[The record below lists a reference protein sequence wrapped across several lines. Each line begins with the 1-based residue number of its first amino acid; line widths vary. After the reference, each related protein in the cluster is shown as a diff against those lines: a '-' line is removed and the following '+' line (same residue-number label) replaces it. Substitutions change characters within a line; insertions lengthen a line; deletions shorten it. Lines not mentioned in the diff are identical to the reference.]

1 MPSWT
6 ASWPPK
12 GWLSPRSGES
22 LSQGVSADTPF
33 LCLLLPDHP
42 FYSLVSRASACI
54 KGSQTAPL
62 SSYFSAG
69 IDIIPS
75 NIYREISKMTS
86 AGFDWSASVIW
97 EGPGAIVGNEEHLSA
112 DRLDRARYAKF
123 LTNYLA
129 AEGKQR
135 NYVLN
140 LNAEWGAGKT
150 WFIKRWYMELK
161 AHYPTV
167 YIDAWQQDFSDDP
180 LLTVI
185 SSIIDQLKM
194 IAGKEN
200 PIPEGMRQRLLG
212 LFKVGS
218 KLALKAAIK
227 KAGLEEDDF
236 SLEGEDANQLVDAL
250 CSNQKERYES
260 IQYLKQEIR
269 QWVEGAVG
277 LSEGELNYP
286 AFILIDEL
294 DRCRPSYA
302 IEMLETIKHI
312 FDIPKVVF
320 VLATDTEQL
329 QHAIKVIYGGGF
341 DASTYLR
348 RFFKRRFML
357 KKVSTSYFIEYSL
370 GFDSAKCNHFFPQFK
385 NAKDLSMNL
394 SMIVDAF
401 DLKLRDIE
409 QYLYKLKAI
418 IINAADKVDLILLSI
433 FIIAEAHNPEL
444 YQKMLA
450 VDVKSI
456 GDYFKCSSLL
466 EFNLPCF
473 INLTSNDECVIN
485 MSIYDYLRLFFISMQ
500 DDMLNAVDDFNSFER
515 IESDSADSILSGLN
529 ENEVLLVYCLANQG
543 LKVEEYQDLVE
554 LSCWLK

>member
-1 MPSWT
+1 M
-6 ASWPPK
+6 A
-12 GWLSPRSGES
+12 
-22 LSQGVSADTPF
+22 VAPF
-33 LCLLLPDHP
+33 NWDD
-42 FYSLVSRASACI
+42 VV
-54 KGSQTAPL
+54 QW
-62 SSYFSAG
+62 
-69 IDIIPS
+69 D
-75 NIYREISKMTS
+75 
-86 AGFDWSASVIW
+86 
-97 EGPGAIVGNEEHLSA
+97 GPGAIAGSEEILSA
-112 DRLDRARYAKF
+112 DRLDRARYAEF
-123 LTNYLA
+123 LTKYLA

-140 LNAEWGAGKT
+140 LNAEWEAGKT

-212 LFKVGS
+212 LFKVGG

-236 SLEGEDANQLVDAL
+236 SLEGDDANQLVDAL

-302 IEMLETIKHI
+302 VEMLETIKHI

-320 VLATDTEQL
+320 ILATDTEQL

-341 DASTYLR
+341 DAQTYLG
-348 RFFKRRFML
+348 RFFKRRFYL
-357 KKVSTSYFIEYSL
+357 NKCPSHFFIAEFVADRFEFLCSKTFHCFSDINEFSKKVAE
-370 GFDSAKCNHFFPQFK
+370 
-385 NAKDLSMNL
+385 
-394 SMIVDAF
+394 IVDAF
-401 DLKLRDIE
+401 SLSAREIESFLDTLFAILHSTSESSIDIIYLSALVIMHSKAPAAYMTIRNGGELLEVEINNMRANRDTIFSFNNKIKLSLVVSYWSGVQSGRNEKELWQTNEFYSYVLQVHKMLDG
-409 QYLYKLKAI
+409 YYSSSNDYKLND
-418 IINAADKVDLILLSI
+418 INQLTYTKSGVRYDDRG
-433 FIIAEAHNPEL
+433 EY
-444 YQKMLA
+444 YQMCLKSKMLTN
-450 VDVKSI
+450 S
-456 GDYFKCSSLL
+456 DY
-466 EFNLPCF
+466 
-473 INLTSNDECVIN
+473 
-485 MSIYDYLRLFFISMQ
+485 
-500 DDMLNAVDDFNSFER
+500 
-515 IESDSADSILSGLN
+515 IE
-529 ENEVLLVYCLANQG
+529 
-543 LKVEEYQDLVE
+543 LVE
-554 LSCWLK
+554 LSTLLL

>member
-1 MPSWT
+1 M
-6 ASWPPK
+6 A
-12 GWLSPRSGES
+12 
-22 LSQGVSADTPF
+22 VAPF
-33 LCLLLPDHP
+33 NWDDA
-42 FYSLVSRASACI
+42 V
-54 KGSQTAPL
+54 QW
-62 SSYFSAG
+62 
-69 IDIIPS
+69 D
-75 NIYREISKMTS
+75 
-86 AGFDWSASVIW
+86 
-97 EGPGAIVGNEEHLSA
+97 GPGAIAGSEEILSA
-112 DRLDRARYAKF
+112 DRLDRARYAEF

-161 AHYPTV
+161 GHYPTV

-212 LFKVGS
+212 LFKVGG

-236 SLEGEDANQLVDAL
+236 SLEGDDANLLVDAL

-277 LSEGELNYP
+277 LGNGELDYP

-302 IEMLETIKHI
+302 VEMLETIKHI

-329 QHAIKVIYGGGF
+329 QHAVKVIYGADF
-341 DASTYLR
+341 DAHTYLSRFFSR
-348 RFFKRRFML
+348 RFSLLAGSKRH
-357 KKVSTSYFIEYSL
+357 FIESNLSNSVLVDHSFDNVWPKGLNIEAITTVLSSISDACHLSL
-370 GFDSAKCNHFFPQFK
+370 RSTEKLIDRMTLVLLNLE
-385 NAKDLSMNL
+385 KDDINVVFLAYMLALHEIKPSDYEMIITMARSRQKLANVKMQEIKPKALNELQGSIYLSMRAVQGVEFVAGEYSIQIENL
-394 SMIVDAF
+394 IRDYLWSYLGEHNNASVHLLEQNKILIGQHSRFNRDEHSEA
-401 DLKLRDIE
+401 LKYYIL
-409 QYLYKLKAI
+409 
-418 IINAADKVDLILLSI
+418 NA
-433 FIIAEAHNPEL
+433 EL
-444 YQKMLA
+444 YE
-450 VDVKSI
+450 KSRL
-456 GDYFKCSSLL
+456 D
-466 EFNLPCF
+466 
-473 INLTSNDECVIN
+473 
-485 MSIYDYLRLFFISMQ
+485 MS
-500 DDMLNAVDDFNSFER
+500 
-515 IESDSADSILSGLN
+515 
-529 ENEVLLVYCLANQG
+529 VYRNW
-543 LKVEEYQDLVE
+543 VE
-554 LSCWLK
+554 LAMSFD

>member
-1 MPSWT
+1 M
-6 ASWPPK
+6 A
-12 GWLSPRSGES
+12 
-22 LSQGVSADTPF
+22 VAPF
-33 LCLLLPDHP
+33 NWDDA
-42 FYSLVSRASACI
+42 V
-54 KGSQTAPL
+54 QW
-62 SSYFSAG
+62 
-69 IDIIPS
+69 D
-75 NIYREISKMTS
+75 
-86 AGFDWSASVIW
+86 
-97 EGPGAIVGNEEHLSA
+97 GPGAIAGSEESLSA
-112 DRLDRARYAKF
+112 DRLDRARYAEF

-212 LFKVGS
+212 LFKVGG

-236 SLEGEDANQLVDAL
+236 SLEGDDANQLVDAI

-269 QWVEGAVG
+269 QWVEGAVALG
-277 LSEGELNYP
+277 NGKLDYP

-302 IEMLETIKHI
+302 VEMLETIKHI
-312 FDIPKVVF
+312 FDIPRVVF

-329 QHAIKVIYGGGF
+329 QHAIKVIYGDGF
-341 DASTYLR
+341 DAKAYLR
-348 RFFKRRFML
+348 RFFKRRFHL
-357 KKVSTSYFIEYSL
+357 KQMSIEKFMKPILSNSFELFKEKAIQHLSDIDDLTKILSYVVSSFSL
-370 GFDSAKCNHFFPQFK
+370 PAREVELFLDRLIATISSVSSWKIDILYVSAILMAHEFDNGTYISIK
-385 NAKDLSMNL
+385 NASLVFSPNKMTPEH
-394 SMIVDAF
+394 
-401 DLKLRDIE
+401 KR
-409 QYLYKLKAI
+409 
-418 IINAADKVDLILLSI
+418 ADKISWLSKSDKISVIFYGFESSHKGRLIKFTCEGLLEYLKHVDLALQGNESVAKEYVSMKDGSTISGRYVHGGNQPDCD
-433 FIIAEAHNPEL
+433 ET
-444 YQKMLA
+444 
-450 VDVKSI
+450 
-456 GDYFKCSSLL
+456 YFKCA
-466 EFNLPCF
+466 
-473 INLTSNDECVIN
+473 
-485 MSIYDYLRLFFISMQ
+485 IYD
-500 DDMLNAVDDFNSFER
+500 AGKAK
-515 IESDSADSILSGLN
+515 SD
-529 ENEVLLVYCLANQG
+529 YM
-543 LKVEEYQDLVE
+543 DLVE
-554 LSCWLK
+554 FSTLLK

>member
-1 MPSWT
+1 M
-6 ASWPPK
+6 A
-12 GWLSPRSGES
+12 
-22 LSQGVSADTPF
+22 VAPF
-33 LCLLLPDHP
+33 NWDDA
-42 FYSLVSRASACI
+42 V
-54 KGSQTAPL
+54 QW
-62 SSYFSAG
+62 
-69 IDIIPS
+69 D
-75 NIYREISKMTS
+75 
-86 AGFDWSASVIW
+86 
-97 EGPGAIVGNEEHLSA
+97 GPGAIVGSEEILSA
-112 DRLDRARYAKF
+112 DRLDRARYTEF

-129 AEGKQR
+129 AEGTQR

-150 WFIKRWYMELK
+150 WFIKRWYMEPK

-212 LFKVGS
+212 LFKVGG

-236 SLEGEDANQLVDAL
+236 ALDGDDANQLVDAL

-277 LSEGELNYP
+277 LGNGELDYP

-302 IEMLETIKHI
+302 VEMLETIKHI

-341 DASTYLR
+341 DAQTYLG
-348 RFFKRRFML
+348 RFFKRRFYLNKCPSHFLIEEFVADRFELLCSKTFHCFSDANDFSKTLAKIVDAYHLSAREVESFLDTLFAILHSVSENSIDIIYLSALLIMHS
-357 KKVSTSYFIEYSL
+357 KVSTAY
-370 GFDSAKCNHFFPQFK
+370 
-385 NAKDLSMNL
+385 
-394 SMIVDAF
+394 MI
-401 DLKLRDIE
+401 LR
-409 QYLYKLKAI
+409 
-418 IINAADKVDLILLSI
+418 NGGILLDAE
-433 FIIAEAHNPEL
+433 IANISL
-444 YQKMLA
+444 NKDTVLSF
-450 VDVKSI
+450 KS
-456 GDYFKCSSLL
+456 KAK
-466 EFNLPCF
+466 LP
-473 INLTSNDECVIN
+473 LT
-485 MSIYDYLRLFFISMQ
+485 ISYWSGVQ
-500 DDMLNAVDDFNSFER
+500 SGGNEKVVWKVDDFYAYIIQVHKTLN
-515 IESDSADSILSGLN
+515 DYYLSSNKYALN
-529 ENEVLLVYCLANQG
+529 EMNQITVIKSDVRCDDSGVYYQVCLKSKG
-543 LKVEEYQDLVE
+543 LGNSDYIELVE
-554 LSCWLK
+554 LSTLLL

>member
-1 MPSWT
+1 MTRAAFNW
-6 ASWPPK
+6 
-12 GWLSPRSGES
+12 GE
-22 LSQGVSADTPF
+22 P
-33 LCLLLPDHP
+33 LPW
-42 FYSLVSRASACI
+42 
-54 KGSQTAPL
+54 
-62 SSYFSAG
+62 
-69 IDIIPS
+69 
-75 NIYREISKMTS
+75 N
-86 AGFDWSASVIW
+86 
-97 EGPGAIVGNEEHLSA
+97 GPGAIKGMEETLA
-112 DRLDRARYAKF
+112 GDRLDRARYAEF

-161 AHYPTV
+161 QHYPTV

-185 SSIIDQLKM
+185 SSIIDQLKH

-236 SLEGEDANQLVDAL
+236 SLEGEDANQLVNAL

-277 LSEGELNYP
+277 LSEGKLDYP

-302 IEMLETIKHI
+302 VEMLETIKHI
-312 FDIPKVVF
+312 FDIPGVVF

-329 QHAIKVIYGGGF
+329 QHAIKVIYGEGF
-341 DASTYLR
+341 HASAYLR
-348 RFFKRRFML
+348 RFFKRQFSL
-357 KKVSTSYFIEYSL
+357 KEISKSSFIESYMFFDDASCGHLFPRFKTVSELSL
-370 GFDSAKCNHFFPQFK
+370 L
-385 NAKDLSMNL
+385 LSV
-394 SMIVDAF
+394 IADAF
-401 DLKLRDIE
+401 NLKLRDIE
-409 QYLYKLKAI
+409 QYI
-418 IINAADKVDLILLSI
+418 DKVMAAISNVSDDFDLVVFSILLLSKEYEPDLYRQI
-433 FIIAEAHNPEL
+433 MNLEL
-444 YQKMLA
+444 SLRNDHKKPISNVGFYER
-450 VDVKSI
+450 
-456 GDYFKCSSLL
+456 FKVNSVLC
-466 EFNLPCF
+466 FNLPSETNGTELLKADISISKYIDCF
-473 INLTSNDECVIN
+473 FY
-485 MSIYDYLRLFFISMQ
+485 SIRNKAQLVAER
-500 DDMLNAVDDFNSFER
+500 NAVAIGGVLGQHHINSFTIASKE
-515 IESDSADSILSGLN
+515 ET
-529 ENEVLLVYCLANQG
+529 LLAYHLANQSININD
-543 LKVEEYQDLVE
+543 YQDLVE
-554 LSCWLK
+554 LACNLK

>member
-1 MPSWT
+1 MAVAPFNWN
-6 ASWPPK
+6 
-12 GWLSPRSGES
+12 
-22 LSQGVSADTPF
+22 DTVQW
-33 LCLLLPDHP
+33 D
-42 FYSLVSRASACI
+42 
-54 KGSQTAPL
+54 
-62 SSYFSAG
+62 
-69 IDIIPS
+69 
-75 NIYREISKMTS
+75 
-86 AGFDWSASVIW
+86 
-97 EGPGAIVGNEEHLSA
+97 GPGAIAGGEELA
-112 DRLDRARYAKF
+112 GDRLERARYADF

-212 LFKVGS
+212 LFKVGG

-236 SLEGEDANQLVDAL
+236 YLEGDDANQLVDAL

-277 LSEGELNYP
+277 LGNGELDYP

-302 IEMLETIKHI
+302 VEMLETIKHI

-329 QHAIKVIYGGGF
+329 QHAVKVIYGADF
-341 DASTYLR
+341 DAHTYLSRFFSR
-348 RFFKRRFML
+348 RFSLLAGSKRN
-357 KKVSTSYFIEYSL
+357 FIES
-370 GFDSAKCNHFFPQFK
+370 
-385 NAKDLSMNL
+385 NL
-394 SMIVDAF
+394 SNSVLVDHSFDKAWPKGLNLESLATVLSSISDACQLSLRSTEKLIDRITLVLLNIERDDVNIVFLVYLLALHEIKPSDYEVIITMARSRQ
-401 DLKLRDIE
+401 KLANVKMQEIKPKALNE
-409 QYLYKLKAI
+409 LQGSIYISMKAI
-418 IINAADKVDLILLSI
+418 QGVEFVAGYYSIKV
-433 FIIAEAHNPEL
+433 E
-444 YQKMLA
+444 
-450 VDVKSI
+450 
-456 GDYFKCSSLL
+456 SLL
-466 EFNLPCF
+466 ETIFG
-473 INLTSNDECVIN
+473 VILVN
-485 MSIYDYLRLFFISMQ
+485 MIMHL
-500 DDMLNAVDDFNSFER
+500 LN
-515 IESDSADSILSGLN
+515 
-529 ENEVLLVYCLANQG
+529 Y
-543 LKVEEYQDLVE
+543 
-554 LSCWLK
+554 

>member
-1 MPSWT
+1 M
-6 ASWPPK
+6 A
-12 GWLSPRSGES
+12 
-22 LSQGVSADTPF
+22 VAPF
-33 LCLLLPDHP
+33 NWDD
-42 FYSLVSRASACI
+42 VV
-54 KGSQTAPL
+54 QW
-62 SSYFSAG
+62 
-69 IDIIPS
+69 D
-75 NIYREISKMTS
+75 
-86 AGFDWSASVIW
+86 
-97 EGPGAIVGNEEHLSA
+97 GPGAIAGSEEILSA
-112 DRLDRARYAKF
+112 DRLDRARYAEF

-212 LFKVGS
+212 LFKVGG

-236 SLEGEDANQLVDAL
+236 SLEGDDANQLVDAI

-269 QWVEGAVG
+269 QWVEGAVALG
-277 LSEGELNYP
+277 NGKLDYP

-302 IEMLETIKHI
+302 VEMLETIKHI
-312 FDIPKVVF
+312 FDIPRVVF

-329 QHAIKVIYGGGF
+329 QHAIKVIYGDGF
-341 DASTYLR
+341 DAKAYLR
-348 RFFKRRFML
+348 RFFKRRFHL
-357 KKVSTSYFIEYSL
+357 KQMPIEKFMKPILSNSFELFKEKAIQHLSDIDDLTKILSYVVSSFSL
-370 GFDSAKCNHFFPQFK
+370 PAREVELFLDRLVATISSVSSWKIDILYVSAILMAHEFDNDTYISIK
-385 NAKDLSMNL
+385 NASLVFSPNKMTPEH
-394 SMIVDAF
+394 
-401 DLKLRDIE
+401 KR
-409 QYLYKLKAI
+409 
-418 IINAADKVDLILLSI
+418 ADKISWLSKSDKISVIFYGFESSHKGRLIKFTCEGLLEYLKHVDLALQGNESVAKEYVSMKDGSTISGRYVHGGNQPDCD
-433 FIIAEAHNPEL
+433 ET
-444 YQKMLA
+444 
-450 VDVKSI
+450 
-456 GDYFKCSSLL
+456 YFKCA
-466 EFNLPCF
+466 
-473 INLTSNDECVIN
+473 
-485 MSIYDYLRLFFISMQ
+485 IYD
-500 DDMLNAVDDFNSFER
+500 AGKAK
-515 IESDSADSILSGLN
+515 SD
-529 ENEVLLVYCLANQG
+529 YM
-543 LKVEEYQDLVE
+543 DLVE
-554 LSCWLK
+554 FSTLLK

>member
-1 MPSWT
+1 MAERT
-6 ASWPPK
+6 
-12 GWLSPRSGES
+12 
-22 LSQGVSADTPF
+22 V
-33 LCLLLPDHP
+33 
-42 FYSLVSRASACI
+42 
-54 KGSQTAPL
+54 
-62 SSYFSAG
+62 
-69 IDIIPS
+69 
-75 NIYREISKMTS
+75 
-86 AGFDWSASVIW
+86 FDWQAPVTW
-97 EGPGAIVGNEEHLSA
+97 DGPGAIAGSEEILSA

-212 LFKVGS
+212 LFKVGG

-236 SLEGEDANQLVDAL
+236 SLEGDDANQLVDAI

-260 IQYLKQEIR
+260 IQYLKNEIR

-277 LSEGELNYP
+277 LSEGELDYP

-302 IEMLETIKHI
+302 VEMLETIKHI
-312 FDIPKVVF
+312 FDIPRVVF

-329 QHAIKVIYGGGF
+329 QHAIKVIYGDGF
-341 DASTYLR
+341 DAKAYLR
-348 RFFKRRFML
+348 RFFKRRFHL
-357 KKVSTSYFIEYSL
+357 KQMPIEKFMKPILSNSFEL
-370 GFDSAKCNHFFPQFK
+370 FK
-385 NAKDLSMNL
+385 
-394 SMIVDAF
+394 
-401 DLKLRDIE
+401 E
-409 QYLYKLKAI
+409 KAI
-418 IINAADKVDLILLSI
+418 QHLSDIDDLTKILSYVVSSFSLPAREVELFLDRLVATISSVSSWKIDILYVSAILMAHEFDNDTYISIKNTSLVFSPNKMTPEHKRADKISWLSKSDKISVIFYGFESSHKGRLIKFTCDGLLEYLKHVDLALQGNESVAKEYFSMKDGSTISGRYVHGGNQPDCD
-433 FIIAEAHNPEL
+433 ET
-444 YQKMLA
+444 
-450 VDVKSI
+450 
-456 GDYFKCSSLL
+456 YFKCA
-466 EFNLPCF
+466 
-473 INLTSNDECVIN
+473 
-485 MSIYDYLRLFFISMQ
+485 IYD
-500 DDMLNAVDDFNSFER
+500 AGKAK
-515 IESDSADSILSGLN
+515 SD
-529 ENEVLLVYCLANQG
+529 YM
-543 LKVEEYQDLVE
+543 DLVE
-554 LSCWLK
+554 FSTLLK